1 MALPSSATSRGV
13 ARASLL
19 LGICALAL
27 ALPACGGGGDDDGD
41 DAEQVV
47 RDFVEATNARD
58 GDTLC
63 GELLTQE
70 FKEKATGATGDR
82 ADEVCKQQLELTK
95 GFKLKLVSI
104 DKTTVDGDTATVR
117 TVLNVDGVQAPR
129 VFRLAKEDGDW
140 RLAAGSS
147 G

>member
-1 MALPSSATSRGV
+1 VALRLILCGACVLGV
-13 ARASLL
+13 A
-19 LGICALAL
+19 
-27 ALPACGGGGDDDGD
+27 ACGGGDDEADVQQ
-41 DAEQVV
+41 AV

-82 ADEVCKQQLELTK
+82 VDELCKQQLELTK
-95 GFKLKLVSI
+95 GFELRLI
-104 DKTTVDGDTATVR
+104 EIGRTRVDGDRATVR
-117 TVLNVDGVQAPR
+117 TTLNTDGVRAPR
-129 VFRLAKEDGDW
+129 IFSLEKEDGDW

>member
-1 MALPSSATSRGV
+1 MAFPSSATSRGV

-27 ALPACGGGGDDDGD
+27 ALPACGGGDDDGD

-82 ADEVCKQQLELTK
+82 VDEVCKQQLELTK

>member
-1 MALPSSATSRGV
+1 M
-13 ARASLL
+13 
-19 LGICALAL
+19 
-27 ALPACGGGGDDDGD
+27 
-41 DAEQVV
+41 
-47 RDFVEATNARD
+47 RDFVEATNERD

-104 DKTTVDGDTATVR
+104 DKTTVDGDKATVR

-140 RLAAGSS
+140 KLAAGSS